1 MYPTDDEGA
10 RVPTWGLIV
19 EETGG
24 LRDRRWEAFPLGDF
38 EGTREE
44 AMARLLERAKT
55 HRPEHPRI
63 AKRRTIYETID
74 GYIVFVKGATET
86 FHLRFSVA
94 ELVHD
99 SASQKR

>member
-1 MYPTDDEGA
+1 M
-10 RVPTWGLIV
+10 PTWGLIV

-24 LRDRRWEAFPLGDF
+24 YRDRRWEGFPLGEF

-44 AMARLLERAKT
+44 AMARLLKHAKS

-63 AKRRTIYETID
+63 PKQRLVYETAD

-86 FHLRFSVA
+86 FHLRFSIA

-99 SASQKR
+99 SAAKRR